1 MSSSQVKT
9 KSLNLSGILPL
20 VSRPARYIGN
30 EWNSVHK
37 DHRKMK
43 VRVALAFPD
52 VYEVGMSHLGLKILY
67 HLLNT
72 REEVVAERVYAPW
85 IDMENLMRR
94 KGIPLFS
101 LESHLPLQE
110 FDIIGFT
117 LPYELSYTN
126 ILNMLNLAG
135 LPLKAEERKEA
146 FPLILAGGIGA
157 FSAEPLA
164 DFIDAFVLGDGE
176 EVIEEIVEACK
187 EEKAEP
193 GKKTKKELFH
203 RLAQIEGV
211 YIPSLY
217 RVSYKKDG
225 TIESIEPKDKD
236 VPSRIRKR
244 VITDLNQAFYPL
256 APLVP
261 YLDIVH
267 DRITLEIMRGCSRGC
282 RFCQAGILY
291 RPVRERSPEV
301 LLKIAAESVKN
312 TGYDEISLS
321 SLSSGDYSCLEELM
335 TRLWEKFDPRKISL
349 SLPSLHVDNF
359 SLEWAKKIAR
369 GKKPGFTFAPEV
381 GSEHLRQTINKNVRE
396 EDLLTTVGRLSQAGW
411 RRIKLYFMIGLPG
424 ERKEDLEGIVDL
436 VDRCCREKVR
446 LNLSLSSFVPKAH
459 TPFQWE
465 GMERQEVL
473 EEKQKFL
480 RERLRKKKVKL
491 KWHNAEMSFLEAV
504 FARGDRRLGQVVLK
518 AWEKGCRFD
527 GWKEHFQFG
536 YWTNA
541 FRESG
546 LDPYFYAHRKRDD
559 DEIFPWEHLES
570 GVDKKFLLAERKKAE
585 DGKQTSDCRI
595 RCGNCGIS
603 QKSACCARTFMVV

>member
-1 MSSSQVKT
+1 MLIHQYKN
-9 KSLNLSGILPL
+9 KSLNIAGILPL

-52 VYEVGMSHLGLKILY
+52 IYEVGMSHLGLAILY
-67 HLLNT
+67 HLLNA

-85 IDMENLMRR
+85 VDMEGLMRKR
-94 KGIPLFS
+94 DIPLFS
-101 LESHLPLQE
+101 LESHLPLRE

-126 ILNMLNLAG
+126 ILNMLDLAG
-135 LPLKAEERKEA
+135 LPLRTEERDET
-146 FPLILAGGIGA
+146 FPLVLAGGIGA
-157 FSAEPLA
+157 FSPEPLA
-164 DFIDAFVLGDGE
+164 GFIDAFVLGDGE
-176 EVIEEIVEACK
+176 EVIIEIVEACK
-187 EEKAEP
+187 VGKTQGGKE
-193 GKKTKKELFH
+193 GKKNLLR
-203 RLAQIEGV
+203 RLAQIKGV
-211 YIPSLY
+211 YVPSLY
-217 RVSYKKDG
+217 RVSYKGDG
-225 TIESIEPKDKD
+225 TVKSIAPEAADIP
-236 VPSRIRKR
+236 PRIRKR
-244 VITDLNQAFYPL
+244 IVTDLNQTFYPL

-301 LLKIAAESVKN
+301 LLNIAAESVRN

-321 SLSSGDYSCLEELM
+321 SLSSGDYSRLEELM
-335 TRLWEKFDPRKISL
+335 TSLWKKFDPRKISL

-381 GSEHLRQTINKNVRE
+381 GSEHLRRAVNKNVRE
-396 EDLLTTVGRLSQAGW
+396 EDLLATVSRLSRAGW
-411 RRIKLYFMIGLPG
+411 RRVKLYFMIGLPG
-424 ERKEDLEGIVDL
+424 ESREDLEGIVDL
-436 VDRCCREKVR
+436 VDRCCREKVH

-465 GMERQEVL
+465 GMEVREIL
-473 EEKQKFL
+473 EEKQGFL
-480 RERLRKKKVKL
+480 RDCLRRKKVKL
-491 KWHNAEMSFLEAV
+491 KWHNVEASFLEAV
-504 FARGDRRLGQVVLK
+504 FARGDRRLGEVILK

-527 GWKEHFQFG
+527 GWRENFQFSF
-536 YWTNA
+536 WMDA
-541 FRESG
+541 FQEVG
-546 LDPYFYAHRKRDD
+546 MDPYFYAHRKRDD
-559 DEIFPWEHLES
+559 EEVFPWDHLDT
-570 GVDKKFLLAERKKAE
+570 GVERKFLMSEREKAR
-585 DGKQTSDCRI
+585 DGKPTPDCRI
-595 RCGNCGIS
+595 NCSNCGI
-603 QKSACCARTFMVV
+603 QKR